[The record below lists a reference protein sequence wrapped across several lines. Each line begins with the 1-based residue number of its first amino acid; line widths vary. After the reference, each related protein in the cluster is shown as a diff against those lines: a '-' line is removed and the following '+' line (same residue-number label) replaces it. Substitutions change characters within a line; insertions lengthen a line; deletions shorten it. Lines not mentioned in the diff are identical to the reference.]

1 VGDAP
6 GVRRPTSAAN
16 GWKTGRVN
24 QPTALHNVNPPGPGA
39 HPGVPPH
46 FVNPGFSGSGRWEPT
61 DAVPAR
67 RTSFRA
73 DLVTGAFV
81 VAALAVLGAALG
93 LLWQAWSPPGPL
105 GLVVTPGA
113 IQPDETEAFAAG
125 DGRFAIIGIVVGLLA
140 GALLWLRHST
150 RGPVAVLALAIGGLL
165 GAGATALVGH
175 LVRGGSTAGKAGT
188 LLQHVPL
195 TVHAHGLFVVEAAVA
210 VLVYVVC
217 AAFAERDDLGRAEP

>member
-1 VGDAP
+1 M
-6 GVRRPTSAAN
+6 S
-16 GWKTGRVN
+16 
-24 QPTALHNVNPPGPGA
+24 QPIPVHHVNPA
-39 HPGVPPH
+39 SSTQASADPH
-46 FVNPGFSGSGRWEPT
+46 FVNPGFSGSGRWEP
-61 DAVPAR
+61 PGR
-67 RTSFRA
+67 RSRRWTVTA

-81 VAALAVLGAALG
+81 VAALVVLGAALG

-125 DGRFAIIGIVVGLLA
+125 DGRFAIIGIGVGLLA
-140 GALLWLRHST
+140 GALLWLRRST
-150 RGPVAVLALAIGGLL
+150 RGPVAVLSLAIGGLL

-195 TVHAHGLFVVEAAVA
+195 TVHAHGLFVVEAGAG

-217 AAFAERDDLGRAEP
+217 AAFAERDDLGRAQP

>member
-1 VGDAP
+1 M
-6 GVRRPTSAAN
+6 
-16 GWKTGRVN
+16 N
-24 QPTALHNVNPPGPGA
+24 QPRALHHVNPPAPHA
-39 HPGVPPH
+39 HPAAPPH
-46 FVNPGFSGSGRWEPT
+46 FVNPGFSGSGRWEP
-61 DAVPAR
+61 PAR
-67 RTSFRA
+67 RSALSTLRG
-73 DLVTGAFV
+73 DLLTGAFV
-81 VAALAVLGAALG
+81 IAALLVLGAALG

-125 DGRFAIIGIVVGLLA
+125 DGRFAIIGIAVGLLA
-140 GALLWLRHST
+140 GALLWVRRSA
-150 RGPVAVLALAIGGLL
+150 RGPVAVLSLSIGGLF

-195 TVHAHGLFVVEAAVA
+195 TVHAHGLFVLEAAVA